1 MALPLTDPTRS
12 TLLRL
17 SGHDALDVLHR
28 ISTQSLLDLEPAHA
42 RATLF
47 CDFRGRLLHRAIVA
61 RAGDAVWLL
70 RDDAPADALRA
81 YVDRHVFR
89 EDVRIDDQPGTLE
102 AVVCVLSA
110 ELAPGEVHERDGVP
124 LQVQLE
130 DGFAL
135 AIADAAAGL
144 EPAGEL
150 DRIQAGR
157 PRHGHEIADTFN
169 PFEVGLARDVH
180 LSKGCYTGQEVLLRL
195 MSYQS
200 VRRQLVRL
208 RGAGAAPAVPATI
221 ATPDTTSAASDA
233 ATHGMLT
240 SAAPDPD
247 GGWVGLAVMTRAPIE
262 SGHPLSVGGAT
273 ARIEH
278 VFASERPPGLP

>member
-1 MALPLTDPTRS
+1 MTLPLTDPTRS

-17 SGHDALDVLHR
+17 SGLDALDVLHR

-70 RDDAPADALRA
+70 RDDAPADELLA

-89 EDVRIDDQPGTLE
+89 EDVRMDRPGELG
-102 AVVCVLSA
+102 AVVVVKSA
-110 ELAPGEVHERDGVP
+110 VLAPGEVHQRDGVP
-124 LQVQLE
+124 LQVQLDE
-130 DGFAL
+130 GFAL
-135 AIADAAAGL
+135 AIGDAASGL
-144 EPAGEL
+144 EPAGEF
-150 DRIQAGR
+150 DRIHAGR
-157 PRHGHEIADTFN
+157 PRHGHEITDAFN

-195 MSYQS
+195 ITYES

-208 RGAGAAPAVPATI
+208 RGAGDVPATPATI
-221 ATPDTTSAASDA
+221 ATPDSTSVIADA
-233 ATHGMLT
+233 TKYGVLT
-240 SAAPDPD
+240 SATADPE
-247 GGWVGLAVMTRAPIE
+247 GGWIGLAVMTRAPIE

-273 ARIEH
+273 TRIEH
-278 VFASERPPGLP
+278 VFSSERPPGLP